1 MKGRSP
7 TAYALALR
15 GKGATM
21 KHRNTPRGGRN
32 NDLDNILEAAHE
44 ERLLE
49 EAEAALQEAMDRYG
63 FKKDFDGVPKVR

>member
-15 GKGATM
+15 GTGPTM

-32 NDLDNILEAAHE
+32 NDLDEILAAAHDERILED
-44 ERLLE
+44 
-49 EAEAALQEAMDRYG
+49 AEAALKEAMDRYG
-63 FKKDFDGVPKVR
+63 FEKDLDGVPKMR